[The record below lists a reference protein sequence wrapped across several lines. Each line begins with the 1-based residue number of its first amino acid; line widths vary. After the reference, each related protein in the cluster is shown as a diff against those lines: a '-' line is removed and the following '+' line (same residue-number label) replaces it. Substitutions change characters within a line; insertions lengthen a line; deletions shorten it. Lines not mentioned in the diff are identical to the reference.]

1 VAQKTK
7 IKKRGRVNW
16 EAAMKFFVTNPE
28 ITYVDIAKKYGVSE
42 PTARSHGSKGN
53 WTGLRKQAQRKSE
66 VVLVDNVADVLAE
79 TNEKHAKAYRMGQ
92 YYVNRR
98 LQLALAKMQNTE
110 NKATSKVLLENGLEV
125 PVVRD
130 DWLMSPQQVNFLLSA
145 MKTAMDGE
153 RVALGL
159 PTNVTKSDNDLNINN
174 PYAGYSED
182 QLRRIIEITDAELK
196 SANTDEAELAS

>member
-53 WTGLRKQAQRKSE
+53 WTGLRK
-66 VVLVDNVADVLAE
+66 
-79 TNEKHAKAYRMGQ
+79 KAYRMGQ